1 MKLAAALMGES
12 SADCMSQSS
21 PGSATLRNPE
31 PGFFI
36 LGAKS
41 YGRDSRFLL
50 RIGLEQIQ
58 SAFELITAEAA

>member
-12 SADCMSQSS
+12 SADCMTQSTPAS
-21 PGSATLRNPE
+21 DTLRNPE

-58 SAFELITAEAA
+58 SVFALIVMEAA